1 MVLMSR
7 YEDSYVGQLRK
18 LVGKRKLIVPAT
30 RAIIQ
35 NQQGD
40 ILLIRRK
47 DSGQWGLPAGSI
59 ELGESVLDCLRR
71 EVKEETGLDVI
82 SATPIALYTEPR
94 FTFTNAFGQEVQ
106 MFAVVFRVDEWSG
119 SLVKLTDETVDAHFF
134 SPEHVPEMPYYYG
147 ETLADLQ
154 AYAGQLILK

>member
-1 MVLMSR
+1 MPEH
-7 YEDSYVGQLRK
+7 EDSYVGQLRK

-40 ILLIRRK
+40 VLLILRR
-47 DSGQWGLPAGSI
+47 DNGQWGLPAGTI
-59 ELGESVLDCLRR
+59 ELGESVLDCLKR

-82 SATPIALYTEPR
+82 SATPIAVYSEPR
-94 FTFTNAFGQEVQ
+94 FTFANVFGQEYQ
-106 MFAVVFRVDEWSG
+106 LFAVVFRVDEWSG
-119 SLVKLTDETVDAHFF
+119 SLVKHTDETVDARFF
-134 SPEHVPEMPYYYG
+134 ALKNLPEMPYFYG
-147 ETLADLQ
+147 ETLADFQ